1 MRFSGIRI
9 FLLSILFFA
18 CNPIFSQG
26 LKAHQIDSL
35 VEKTMETFNVPG
47 MAVAVLKDGEVVAQ
61 NTYGIRSIKTKEPV
75 NNQTLFGVASNTKA
89 FTTAALAQL
98 IDAGKLKWDTKVT
111 DIIPEFKL
119 YDAYVTREFTVRDLL
134 VHRSG
139 LGLGAG
145 DLMVLPAT
153 NITTLEEMI
162 HNLRYLK
169 PVSSFRSKY
178 DYDNLLYIVAG
189 EIIARVSGEKYED
202 YITKHFFHPLKMTR
216 TTMDFDK
223 IQKDSNRIDGHAPVE
238 GSLKITPPTF
248 TTIGN
253 PAAGIYASIEDMVK
267 WAQVRLDYG
276 RYGNQKQ
283 DSLFSRKQAD
293 EMWKAQTITP
303 VSKGEYN
310 TNFSAYGLGWVLK
323 DVKGYLEASHT
334 GGLFG
339 IVSQLTLIPEL
350 DLGIIVLTNQESGA
364 AFRAVTNT
372 IKDAYLGIHDEDRIK
387 QYHEARLKAEKKAD
401 SITRK
406 VNTDIEK
413 QLKAKSKSLPEESI
427 TGTYKDDWFGK
438 IEIEKNKNDLR
449 FISEKSPEL
458 KGDMHFYKGT
468 TYVVRWDD
476 TSLNADAFV
485 IFNLDSEAKAVGFR
499 MKAISPL
506 TDFSFDFQDL
516 DVKRED

>member
-1 MRFSGIRI
+1 
-9 FLLSILFFA
+9 
-18 CNPIFSQG
+18 
-26 LKAHQIDSL
+26 
-35 VEKTMETFNVPG
+35 
-47 MAVAVLKDGEVVAQ
+47 
-61 NTYGIRSIKTKEPV
+61 
-75 NNQTLFGVASNTKA
+75 
-89 FTTAALAQL
+89 
-98 IDAGKLKWDTKVT
+98 
-111 DIIPEFKL
+111 
-119 YDAYVTREFTVRDLL
+119 
-134 VHRSG
+134 
-139 LGLGAG
+139 
-145 DLMVLPAT
+145 
-153 NITTLEEMI
+153 
-162 HNLRYLK
+162 
-169 PVSSFRSKY
+169 
-178 DYDNLLYIVAG
+178 
-189 EIIARVSGEKYED
+189 
-202 YITKHFFHPLKMTR
+202 
-216 TTMDFDK
+216 
-223 IQKDSNRIDGHAPVE
+223 
-238 GSLKITPPTF
+238 
-248 TTIGN
+248 
-253 PAAGIYASIEDMVK
+253 
-267 WAQVRLDYG
+267 
-276 RYGNQKQ
+276 
-283 DSLFSRKQAD
+283 

-339 IVSQLTLIPEL
+339 IVSQLTLIREL

-476 TSLNADAFV
+476 ASLNADAFV
-485 IFNLDSEAKAVGFR
+485 IFNLDSEAKAVG
-499 MKAISPL
+499 
-506 TDFSFDFQDL
+506 
-516 DVKRED
+516 